1 MGRKQRRI
9 MGSRRR
15 RNVDL
20 SEIFQ
25 WIESAN
31 MPKGGWDYADPI
43 EAQVALEK
51 IRVAKKVAQRVYNL
65 QNVTENS
72 SRRAD
77 GEISPQ
83 EKRRIFQEGYSA
95 ANSAANNAA
104 EARRAELDAYQQR
117 LNHEAQRIRRE
128 PQQLQMASP
137 QQLEAARMRGYAQ
150 GVVAGKALA
159 AQEVRQ
165 PQVPATEIA
174 AIRKTMRD
182 DLVEQC
188 RVISESNPGMAPGV
202 NAVRHM
208 IKKLA

>member
-1 MGRKQRRI
+1 MGRKKRRI
-9 MGSRRR
+9 MGNRRR

-20 SEIFQ
+20 TEIYQ
-25 WIESAN
+25 WIENAN
-31 MPKGGWDYADPI
+31 MPQGGWDYADPVEI
-43 EAQVALEK
+43 QIAREK
-51 IRVAKKVAQRVYNL
+51 IHIAKKVAERVYNL
-65 QNVTENS
+65 QNTTENF
-72 SRRAD
+72 RRRPD
-77 GEISPQ
+77 GGISPQ

-95 ANSAANNAA
+95 ANVAS
-104 EARRAELDAYQQR
+104 ERRQAELDAYQQR
-117 LNHEAQRIRRE
+117 LDQEAQRIRQE
-128 PQQLQMASP
+128 PRQMQMASP
-137 QQLEAARMRGYAQ
+137 QQLENARMHGYAQ

-208 IKKLA
+208 IKKLG

>member
-1 MGRKQRRI
+1 MGQ
-9 MGSRRR
+9 RRR

-43 EAQVALEK
+43 DIEIAREK
-51 IRVAKKVAQRVYNL
+51 IRVAKKVAERVYRL
-65 QNVTENS
+65 QSTAEHKP
-72 SRRAD
+72 D
-77 GEISPQ
+77 GGVSLQ

-95 ANSAANNAA
+95 ANAAV
-104 EARRAELDAYQQR
+104 ESRRAELDAYQRR
-117 LNHEAQRIRRE
+117 LEQEAHRIRQE
-128 PQQLQMASP
+128 PQQMQMASP
-137 QQLEAARMRGYAQ
+137 QQLEHARMRGYAQ
-150 GVVAGKALA
+150 GVVAGRALA

-174 AIRKTMRD
+174 AIRQMMRD
-182 DLVEQC
+182 DLLDQC

-208 IKKLA
+208 VKKLG

>member
-1 MGRKQRRI
+1 MGRKKRRI

-15 RNVDL
+15 RNVEL
-20 SEIFQ
+20 AEIFQ

-31 MPKGGWDYADPI
+31 MPKGGWDYADPVEI
-43 EAQVALEK
+43 QIAKEK
-51 IRVAKKVAQRVYNL
+51 IHVAKKVAQRVYNL
-65 QNVTENS
+65 QNNGENPQ
-72 SRRAD
+72 RRPD
-77 GEISPQ
+77 GGISPQ

-95 ANSAANNAA
+95 ANAAVDN
-104 EARRAELDAYQQR
+104 RRAELDAYQRR
-117 LNHEAQRIRRE
+117 LEQEAHRIRQEPRE
-128 PQQLQMASP
+128 MQMASP
-137 QQLEAARMRGYAQ
+137 QQLEHARMRGYAQ

-159 AQEVRQ
+159 SQEVRQ

-174 AIRKTMRD
+174 AIRQTMRD

-208 IKKLA
+208 IKKLG

>member
-1 MGRKQRRI
+1 

-43 EAQVALEK
+43 DIEIAREK
-51 IRVAKKVAQRVYNL
+51 IRVAKKVAERVYRL
-65 QNVTENS
+65 QSTAEHKP
-72 SRRAD
+72 D
-77 GEISPQ
+77 GGVSIQ

-95 ANSAANNAA
+95 ANAAVEN
-104 EARRAELDAYQQR
+104 RRAELDAYQHR
-117 LNHEAQRIRRE
+117 LEQEAYRIQQE
-128 PQQLQMASP
+128 PRQMQVASP
-137 QQLEAARMRGYAQ
+137 QQLENARMRGYAQ
-150 GVVAGKALA
+150 GVVAGRALA

-174 AIRKTMRD
+174 AIRQKMRD
-182 DLVEQC
+182 DLLDQC
-188 RVISESNPGMAPGV
+188 RVISESNPSMASGV

-208 IKKLA
+208 VKKLG